1 MSQNRDDYMPEKLA
15 KTMGFKSKLF
25 MFDVNPSCS
34 CIKMK
39 KKFYG
44 FNPTTSFFFIKMAS
58 VAEECDVFQ
67 SGVNLISKR
76 RMRRGK

>member
-39 KKFYG
+39 KIYG